1 MNIIDLR
8 QAPQKAS
15 VLGKL
20 LLVMAIV
27 FVLGAIAWVLLLPRV
42 VAAQIHSQTGFNV
55 TVDHLSVNPFTANVE
70 IDGLILKNPAG
81 WPVDNFLELRQF
93 KADGSLSSF
102 FSNRIVANEVILDV
116 ARCTVVRDKKGEIN
130 AAVFSNALTGKST
143 APAAN
148 TAQPKPAAKTKEF
161 LIKHMVLKFD
171 TLVYADYSGEK
182 PATKEYDLKL
192 NSELHDVDSVAKI
205 VKPITSASIGVLAD
219 ALNGAINGRTN
230 LLKDATGAI
239 ENAGKKAG
247 EKLKGLLDSLDK
259 KKR

>member
-8 QAPQKAS
+8 HAPQKAS

-27 FVLGAIAWVLLLPRV
+27 FVLGAIAWVLLLPRL
-42 VAAQIHSQTGFNV
+42 VAAQIHSQTGFDV
-55 TVDHLSVNPFTANVE
+55 TVAHLSVNPFTANVE

-116 ARCTVVRDKKGEIN
+116 ARCTVVRNKKGEIN
-130 AAVFSNALTGKST
+130 ATVFSNALTGKST
-143 APAAN
+143 GPATN
-148 TAQPKPAAKTKEF
+148 QTQPKPAAKTKEF
-161 LIKHMVLKFD
+161 LIKHLVLKFD
-171 TLVYADYSGEK
+171 TLVYADYSGAK

>member
-8 QAPQKAS
+8 QPAQKAS

-27 FVLGAIAWVLLLPRV
+27 FVLGAIAWALLLPRV

-116 ARCTVVRDKKGEIN
+116 ARCTVVRDKKGAIN
-130 AAVFSNALTGKST
+130 ATVFSDALTGKNT